1 MAVIGAGTTA
11 DMAPADTVMDTHIPD
26 RVITVPATTLA
37 ITVATIPGPRA
48 SMQALVQSVL
58 VSALVAPVLEWAAPV
73 LGLDGGEQDSF
84 SSDSTFVG

>member
-11 DMAPADTVMDTHIPD
+11 DMAPADTGMDTRITD

-37 ITVATIPGPRA
+37 ITVVTIPGPRA

-58 VSALVAPVLEWAAPV
+58 VLEWAVPV

-84 SSDSTFVG
+84 SIDSTFVG

>member
-1 MAVIGAGTTA
+1 MVTGSGGGAWNGGHRGGLLRRMAL
-11 DMAPADTVMDTHIPD
+11 ADTGMDIRITD

-48 SMQALVQSVL
+48 SMQAFVQSVL
-58 VSALVAPVLEWAAPV
+58 VLEWAVPV

-84 SSDSTFVG
+84 SI